1 MSDCDNESVGSAG
14 SISNSKR
21 ECPICKQE
29 VNMRSL
35 FKHIKTKHDSFWF
48 ESMYANE
55 KMLNGCIENCEPVPF
70 MYEEKN
76 DFDEMESKDIYGCL
90 GCYTTF
96 ATKTKG
102 HGKTHCTK
110 PKCKATHIKECK
122 SLIQRVKD
130 MQVKMANKTD
140 YRKWTP
146 EKFCKGIEGY
156 IRWYKYMKNGTLYQ
170 TLLTAYNDRRARC
183 TTDPKN
189 AAHDRRDEVYNPNLA
204 HTYNALQYPIIKPIP
219 EYDCRYDKDAPN
231 LLYQYHYW
239 GGLVSSIE
247 QTYVYMRHHYDY
259 EADPEMFLSM
269 KEEEPARLFIDINSI
284 EEYQH
289 KLPAL

>member
-1 MSDCDNESVGSAG
+1 MSDCDNASVCSAG
-14 SISNSKR
+14 STSVSNTKR

-29 VNMRSL
+29 VNTRSL
-35 FKHIKTKHDSFWF
+35 FKHIKSKHDSHWF

-55 KMLNGCIENCEPVPF
+55 KMLNGYIENSEPIPF

-90 GCYTTF
+90 GCYNTF
-96 ATKTKG
+96 TNKKLG
-102 HGKTHCTK
+102 ISHCNK
-110 PKCKATHIKECK
+110 AKCKATHIKETK
-122 SLIQRVKD
+122 ALIQRVKD
-130 MQVKMANKTD
+130 MQERMKNRTD
-140 YRKWTP
+140 YSKWSRQ
-146 EKFCKGIEGY
+146 KFCTEIEKY

-170 TLLTAYNDRRARC
+170 TLLTAYNDRRARS

-189 AAHDRRDEVYNPNLA
+189 ATHDRRDEVYNPNMS
-204 HTYNALQYPIIKPIP
+204 HTYNALQYPIIKPIAD
-219 EYDCRYDKDAPN
+219 YDLSYDKDAPN

-239 GGLVSSIE
+239 GGIVSGIE
-247 QTYVYMRHHYDY
+247 LTYVYMRHHYDY

-284 EEYQH
+284 DEYLH